1 MEKER
6 RGKDAKVVCEIVFD
20 KMNIL
25 TFDIEEWALAKAS
38 GYGTSEK
45 YSEYDGFLNR
55 ILDIWDSCGIKATC
69 FCTGLMAKDFP
80 QVVKMIKSR
89 GHEIGCHSNQ
99 HTWMNKMTEAEAH
112 EDTHAAVSTLEQCI
126 GQKVLSY
133 RAPAFS
139 IGENNKWMFEILA
152 SEGIQNDSSVFP
164 AARDFGG
171 FPAFSSQVPCTI
183 KYAGIELK
191 EYPIS
196 MTHIMGKLVAFSGGG
211 YFRLFPIGFV
221 KGRME
226 KSDYTMCYFHIND
239 LLPEK
244 KGVKSREEFE
254 AYYKEPGTLKNRYVR
269 YIKTNLG
276 KKGAWGKL
284 EKLIKSEDFI
294 NIEQSSALIDW
305 AKTKVIEL

>member
-1 MEKER
+1 
-6 RGKDAKVVCEIVFD
+6 
-20 KMNIL
+20 MNIL
-25 TFDIEEWALAKAS
+25 TFDIEEWALAKAG
-38 GYGTSEK
+38 GYGSAEQ
-45 YSEYDGFLNR
+45 YAEYDAFLNQ
-55 ILDIWDSCGIKATC
+55 ILDLLDSRSIRATC

-80 QVVKMIKSR
+80 QVVKLIQSR
-89 GHEIGCHSNQ
+89 GHEIGCHSNR
-99 HTWMNKMTEAEAH
+99 HTWMNKMTEAEAI
-112 EDTHAAVSTLEQCI
+112 EDTHAAVSSLEQCI

-171 FPAFSSQVPCTI
+171 FLAFQSQVPCTI

-196 MTHIMGKLVAFSGGG
+196 MTSFMGRQVAYSGGG
-211 YFRLFPIGFV
+211 YFRFFPLWFV
-221 KGRME
+221 KGRMA

-254 AYYKEPGTLKNRYVR
+254 AYYKEPGSLKNRYAR
-269 YIKTNLG
+269 YVKTNLG
-276 KKGAWGKL
+276 KKGAWSKL
-284 EKLIKSEDFI
+284 EKLIQQMNFES
-294 NIEQSSALIDW
+294 IECANQTIDW
-305 AKTKVIEL
+305 NSVPIVNL

>member
-1 MEKER
+1 
-6 RGKDAKVVCEIVFD
+6 
-20 KMNIL
+20 MNIL
-25 TFDIEEWALAKAS
+25 TFDIEEWALAKYG
-38 GYGTSEK
+38 GYSTAEL
-45 YSEYDGFLNR
+45 YAEYDAFLNR
-55 ILDIWDSCGIKATC
+55 ILDILDEREIKATC

-80 QVVKMIKSR
+80 QVVKLIQSR

-99 HTWMNKMTEAEAH
+99 HTWMNKMVEAEAR
-112 EDTHAAVSTLEQCI
+112 EDTHEAVSALEQCI

-139 IGENNKWMFEILA
+139 IGESNKCMFEILA
-152 SEGIQNDSSVFP
+152 NEGIQNDSSVFP

-171 FPAFSSQVPCTI
+171 FPAFKSQVPCTI

-196 MTHIMGKLVAFSGGG
+196 MTSIVGKRVAYSGGG
-211 YFRLFPIGFV
+211 YFRFFPLGFV
-221 KGRME
+221 RGRMA

-254 AYYKEPGTLKNRYVR
+254 TYYKEPGTLKNRYAR

-276 KKGAWGKL
+276 KKGAWNKL
-284 EKLIKSEDFI
+284 EKLIKQMDFA
-294 NIEQSSALIDW
+294 NIEQANQTIDW
-305 AKTKVIEL
+305 NRAPIVNL